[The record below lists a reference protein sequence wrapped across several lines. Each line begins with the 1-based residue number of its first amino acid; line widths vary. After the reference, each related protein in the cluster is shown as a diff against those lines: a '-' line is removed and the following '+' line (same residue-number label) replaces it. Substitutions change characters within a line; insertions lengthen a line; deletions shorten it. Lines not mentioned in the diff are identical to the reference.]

1 VPIAPELPAIDV
13 PAGWRLVAEDVTT
26 PFDIRVVRV
35 TANTRIY
42 EDVDLRTRLADVTGA
57 DATWRFVF
65 ASRLGI
71 RPANPPS
78 RALSRL
84 VAERANSRFVDVL
97 GERGFESVERADTH
111 RLELDAGRSEDAGDV
126 ENADAGKSGSTTE
139 ATRYRA
145 RVRLDDRSV
154 PVEAYF
160 AAWPVGDGEFLLGG
174 GAYPLSVPESTSW
187 DPEAAREDLFSML
200 RTIR

>member
-1 VPIAPELPAIDV
+1 MSHDV
-13 PAGWRLVAEDVTT
+13 PPPTLDVPDGWRLVAEEVTT
-26 PFDIRVVRV
+26 PFDVRVVRV

-42 EDVDLRTRLADVTGA
+42 EDVDLRTRLADVTGTE
-57 DATWRFVF
+57 ATWRFVF
-65 ASRLGI
+65 ASRLRI

-78 RALSRL
+78 RALAR
-84 VAERANSRFVDVL
+84 VVVDRANSRFVEIL

-111 RLELDAGRSEDAGDV
+111 RLDLGSDRRGDPDAAGGDADR
-126 ENADAGKSGSTTE
+126 NGSRTE

-145 RVRLDDRSV
+145 RVRLDERSV

-160 AAWPVGDGEFLLGG
+160 AVWPVGDGEFLLGG
-174 GAYPLSVPESTSW
+174 GAYPLSGPGSTPW
-187 DPEAAREDLFSML
+187 DPEAAREELFSML